1 MSNSSIIKKKEPLND
16 TFFNLCKDLLRFI
29 DRKIIKKYISP
40 NVAQIPKEMR
50 NSENKKENKKWTYF
64 FKDKELTEEEEI
76 KDVFKDDKFLSYL
89 QNLTNSLII
98 VVDYLEQNQKKIKRL
113 EDDIKN
119 KEAKLNTLNELKN
132 LLNNYFDENN
142 EEDKTKNEGKKNNN
156 ILEDK
161 NLLNIMNKIQSF
173 NSNKNIINT
182 KITQNIIDINHL
194 NNANNNIDNNSKNKI
209 NITPINNNIIK
220 IIDNKSKNKDKNI
233 QKEKEDNNENMKS
246 TYKKEEI
253 TPKDNNK
260 DKGNEMLF
268 DISNQS
274 LGAPNPYKSNNNNN
288 EGIKNE
294 PNSKDKNEID
304 ILIDNFKINNSS
316 FDKQIREEKNA
327 NIKNANIKNANIKNA
342 NIKNEDIKNEES
354 SHFLS
359 IINKEEEKSQNNQ
372 FLSKKLERE
381 NKINTNEKE
390 ILNNNII
397 NTEISISEKRKG
409 KNKKKKSNNKDSLEL
424 DNENTNQI
432 PLKEEISNLPV
443 LKPILNAK
451 KDIIEFEL
459 ESQEKKM
466 KNNIKENKNGMTDI
480 NEDVVK
486 LLLEDYDN
494 NNKEKDKNNNITKN
508 TSLEFEFDSIINRQ
522 FSVLN
527 PKNNKIKIIKD
538 ILYLIK
544 TNKIK
549 NYNPRINGP
558 YLVGS
563 YKIIPELPSINYSA
577 PIDVL
582 YTYRDILIDKKIV
595 DFSINNLIKN
605 YLNLNI
611 IETSENLEDNNKI
624 IKIKV
629 KCDNKINI
637 NLSFNIFFV
646 DLEQNEK
653 IINNIIFNNEKIEY
667 ENKEEQKKFI
677 NIILYLR
684 TWRKKNKLLF
694 IIPEIMDAIAKK
706 NFDKNKTIALIIL
719 NVFYDLY
726 NGIIDFNSRINQ
738 GVLPKHKTLM
748 ENLIKNWFD
757 NEKNHQMIKVAVL
770 QTNKLINDKNFS
782 ALF

>member
-1 MSNSSIIKKKEPLND
+1 MSNCSIIKKKEPLND

-50 NSENKKENKKWTYF
+50 NSENKNEKENKKWTYF
-64 FKDKELTEEEEI
+64 FKDKELTEEDEI

-119 KEAKLNTLNELKN
+119 KEEKLNTLNELKN
-132 LLNNYFDENN
+132 LLNNYFDKNN
-142 EEDKTKNEGKKNNN
+142 EEDKTKIENKKNNN

-173 NSNKNIINT
+173 NSNQDNINT
-182 KITQNIIDINHL
+182 KITQNVIDINNL
-194 NNANNNIDNNSKNKI
+194 NTGNNNIDNNSKYKI
-209 NITPINNNIIK
+209 NLPSINNNIIN
-220 IIDNKSKNKDKNI
+220 IIDNKSKIKEKNY
-233 QKEKEDNNENMKS
+233 QKEDNNNTNN
-246 TYKKEEI
+246 TYKKEKN
-253 TPKDNNK
+253 TPRDNNK
-260 DKGNEMLF
+260 DKENEILF
-268 DISNQS
+268 DISNQCLS
-274 LGAPNPYKSNNNNN
+274 APNPYTSHNNNN

-304 ILIDNFKINNSS
+304 ILIDNFKINNNL
-316 FDKQIREEKNA
+316 FDKQIKKEINE
-327 NIKNANIKNANIKNA
+327 NIKNK
-342 NIKNEDIKNEES
+342 DSQSEES
-354 SHFLS
+354 YHFFK
-359 IINKEEEKSQNNQ
+359 IKNKEEDKSQNNQ

-381 NKINTNEKE
+381 SEKEINTNIKE
-390 ILNNNII
+390 ITNNDII
-397 NTEISISEKRKG
+397 NIEKLISEKKKG
-409 KNKKKKSNNKDSLEL
+409 KNKKKKSTNKDSLEL
-424 DNENTNQI
+424 DNENSNQI

-443 LKPILNAK
+443 LRPRLNIK
-451 KDIIEFEL
+451 KDIINFEP
-459 ESQEKKM
+459 ESKEKKI
-466 KNNIKENKNGMTDI
+466 KNNIKESKSDITDI
-480 NEDVVK
+480 NEDVVQ
-486 LLLEDYDN
+486 LLLEDYEN
-494 NNKEKDKNNNITKN
+494 NNKEKEKEKEKDKNNNISKN
-508 TSLEFEFDSIINRQ
+508 TSLELEFDSIINKQ
-522 FSVLN
+522 FSELN
-527 PKNNKIKIIKD
+527 PRNNKTKLLKD
-538 ILYLIK
+538 ILYSIK

-563 YKIIPELPSINYSA
+563 YKIITELPCINYSSD
-577 PIDVL
+577 IDIL
-582 YTYRDILIDKKIV
+582 YTYKDILVDKKII

-605 YLNLNI
+605 DLNLNI

-629 KCDNKINI
+629 KCDNKFNI
-637 NLSFNIFFV
+637 NLSFNFFFV

-653 IINNIIFNNEKIEY
+653 LINNIIFNNEKIEY
-667 ENKEEQKKFI
+667 EDKEEHKKFV

-706 NFDKNKTIALIIL
+706 NFDKNKTIGLIIL

-757 NEKNHQMIKVAVL
+757 NEKNHQTIKDAVL

>member
-50 NSENKKENKKWTYF
+50 HYENKIEKENKKWTYF
-64 FKDKELTEEEEI
+64 FKDKDLTEEEEI

-98 VVDYLEQNQKKIKRL
+98 VVDYLDQNQKKIKRL

-142 EEDKTKNEGKKNNN
+142 EEDKAKNETRKNNN

-161 NLLNIMNKIQSF
+161 NLLNIMSKIQSF
-173 NSNKNIINT
+173 NSNKNIINN
-182 KITQNIIDINHL
+182 KISQNIIDINHL
-194 NNANNNIDNNSKNKI
+194 NNVNNNIDNNSKNKI
-209 NITPINNNIIK
+209 NIHPINNN
-220 IIDNKSKNKDKNI
+220 IDNKSKNRDKIN
-233 QKEKEDNNENMKS
+233 QKEKEKENNNDKMKNI
-246 TYKKEEI
+246 YKKEII
-253 TPKDNNK
+253 TRKDNNK
-260 DKGNEMLF
+260 DKENEMLF
-268 DISNQS
+268 DISNQC
-274 LGAPNPYKSNNNNN
+274 LGAPNPFKSNNNNN

-304 ILIDNFKINNSS
+304 ILIDNFKINNSL
-316 FDKQIREEKNA
+316 FDKQIKEEKKTN
-327 NIKNANIKNANIKNA
+327 N
-342 NIKNEDIKNEES
+342 KNEDFKSEES
-354 SHFLS
+354 YPFFN

-381 NKINTNEKE
+381 KKNNTNEKE
-390 ILNNNII
+390 ILNNDFIKN
-397 NTEISISEKRKG
+397 EISISEKKKG
-409 KNKKKKSNNKDSLEL
+409 KNKKKKSFEL

-443 LKPILNAK
+443 LKPILNIK
-451 KDIIEFEL
+451 KDIIEFES

-466 KNNIKENKNGMTDI
+466 KNNIKESSKNGMTDI

-494 NNKEKDKNNNITKN
+494 NNKEKDKNNNNNISKN
-508 TSLEFEFDSIINRQ
+508 ISLELEFDSIINKQ
-522 FSVLN
+522 FSELN
-527 PKNNKIKIIKD
+527 PKNNKIKLIKD

-558 YLVGS
+558 YLIGS
-563 YKIIPELPSINYSA
+563 YKTIPELPSINYST
-577 PIDVL
+577 PIDIL
-582 YTYRDILIDKKIV
+582 YTYRDILIDKKII

-611 IETSENLEDNNKI
+611 IETSEYFEDNNKV

-637 NLSFNIFFV
+637 NLSFNIIFV
-646 DLEQNEK
+646 DLEQYEK

-770 QTNKLINDKNFS
+770 QTNKLMNEKNFS

>member
-209 NITPINNNIIK
+209 NITPINNNTIK

>member
-1 MSNSSIIKKKEPLND
+1 MSNSSIIKKKEALND

-29 DRKIIKKYISP
+29 DRKIVKKYISP

-50 NSENKKENKKWTYF
+50 NSENKTEKENKKWTYF
-64 FKDKELTEEEEI
+64 FKDKELKEEDEI

-119 KEAKLNTLNELKN
+119 KEEKLNTLNELKT
-132 LLNNYFDENN
+132 LLNNYFENN
-142 EEDKTKNEGKKNNN
+142 EEDKSKSETKKNSN
-156 ILEDK
+156 IFEDK

-173 NSNKNIINT
+173 NSNQNMIINT
-182 KITQNIIDINHL
+182 KITQNAIDINHL
-194 NNANNNIDNNSKNKI
+194 NNGNNYVDNNSKYKI
-209 NITPINNNIIK
+209 NIPPINNNII
-220 IIDNKSKNKDKNI
+220 NKSKNKDKNNQNEDKNNIKNTIKKEKNI
-233 QKEKEDNNENMKS
+233 QKGKENV
-246 TYKKEEI
+246 I
-253 TPKDNNK
+253 
-260 DKGNEMLF
+260 F
-268 DISNQS
+268 DISNKCLS
-274 LGAPNPYKSNNNNN
+274 APNPYKSNNNNN
-288 EGIKNE
+288 EDIKNE

-304 ILIDNFKINNSS
+304 ILIDNFKINNNL
-316 FDKQIREEKNA
+316 FDKQIREEKSE
-327 NIKNANIKNANIKNA
+327 NIKNK
-342 NIKNEDIKNEES
+342 EERYP
-354 SHFLS
+354 FFN
-359 IINKEEEKSQNNQ
+359 IINKEEDNPQNNQ

-381 NKINTNEKE
+381 KEVNINEKEINLNEKE
-390 ILNNNII
+390 ILNNDYINI
-397 NTEISISEKRKG
+397 EKSISEKKKG
-409 KNKKKKSNNKDSLEL
+409 KNKTKKSTNKEEL
-424 DNENTNQI
+424 SNDISNQI

-443 LKPILNAK
+443 LKPILNIK
-451 KDIIEFEL
+451 KDIIEFEP

-466 KNNIKENKNGMTDI
+466 KNNIKESKNVMTDI

-494 NNKEKDKNNNITKN
+494 NNKEKDKNNTISKN
-508 TSLEFEFDSIINRQ
+508 TSLELEFDSIINKQ
-522 FSVLN
+522 FSELN
-527 PKNNKIKIIKD
+527 PKNNKIKLIKD
-538 ILYLIK
+538 ILYLIR

-558 YLVGS
+558 YLIGS
-563 YKIIPELPSINYSA
+563 YKTIPELFSINYSS
-577 PIDVL
+577 PIDIL
-582 YTYRDILIDKKIV
+582 YTYRDILIDKKII
-595 DFSINNLIKN
+595 DYSINNLIKN

-611 IETSENLEDNNKI
+611 IETSDNFEDNNKI

-637 NLSFNIFFV
+637 NLSFNIIFV

-653 IINNIIFNNEKIEY
+653 LINNIIFNNEKIEY

-694 IIPEIMDAIAKK
+694 IIPEIMDEIAKK
-706 NFDKNKTIALIIL
+706 NFDQKKTIGLIIL

-748 ENLIKNWFD
+748 ENLMKNWFD

-770 QTNKLINDKNFS
+770 QTNKLMNDKNFS